1 MISRH
6 HGPADAERDPFACD
20 FPGRRRVLA
29 AGLLCLANAGRAW
42 ADVAFPSRPLTIM
55 APANPGGGTD
65 QIARL
70 MQSAITVEKLSPRPM
85 EVINRG
91 GAAGAIGLADLVS
104 RHFGDPHII
113 MACGSSVISS
123 TVTQNSALRLTD
135 AEPIARLVLDRL
147 IVATPA
153 SSPFATID
161 EFIAAFRR
169 NPGAITWCGGSAGG
183 VDNMLVGLIAEAC
196 GVPMRNVR
204 YIAYAGGGAA
214 SAALLGGEV
223 SAGVNGYSE
232 WRGLAQE
239 GRLRILASA
248 SAERFGDRQI
258 PTLREAGL
266 DVLFHQWRGVFVA
279 PGLSPDH
286 LAWWQ
291 SLIDRMHASDA
302 WRQYIVRSGWED
314 GYLARDEFKRLVTTD
329 QERYIKTLHRLSIV
343 ATSGGS
349 APIGPYAVPAAI
361 GIAGAASLG
370 ATVVERLRT
379 PGQTIAP
386 AASEDDEDAGGDPPR
401 VLSRLFSGLALS
413 AAYVAALWL
422 IGFLVATPLFLFG
435 LGLLMGSKRPFRDAI
450 VGVGLT
456 LGIWLLFTRLLYVS
470 LP

>member
-1 MISRH
+1 MTVSQ
-6 HGPADAERDPFACD
+6 
-20 FPGRRRVLA
+20 RRVTSMTSRIRPLSLLTMA
-29 AGLLCLANAGRAW
+29 AAIAAVAVANGSAAQPAAQATQICGTEGAVKFLCG
-42 ADVAFPSRPLTIM
+42 PSRPEDLYYIPKTRWIVSSAM
-55 APANPGGGTD
+55 GGGLHIID
-65 QIARL
+65 
-70 MQSAITVEKLSPRPM
+70 
-85 EVINRG
+85 
-91 GAAGAIGLADLVS
+91 AGARTSFQLYPAPTARERLDKEAYPTCQGPPDADEKKSFTTLGISMRLGTAGVHTLYVIRYPTVS
-104 RHFGDPHII
+104 RVHVFELDVKGERP
-113 MACGSSVISS
+113 
-123 TVTQNSALRLTD
+123 SA
-135 AEPIARLVLDRL
+135 
-147 IVATPA
+147 
-153 SSPFATID
+153 
-161 EFIAAFRR
+161 
-169 NPGAITWCGGSAGG
+169 TWIGCVEAPERI
-183 VDNMLVGLIAEAC
+183 MLVGLIAEAC